1 MKKLLIIHNEYRN
14 LGGEDIAVNNEI
26 DFLKKYYQVNTI
38 GYDNKITSFLKQGL
52 AFLTAKNKESK
63 NKLIKQL
70 ESFKPDYV
78 YIHNTWFKAS
88 ISVFDEL
95 IKRNIKFTI
104 KLHNFRYF
112 CTRSFLIKNHLEG
125 KSFCKACGMSN
136 KRFSFFNKYFNES
149 YLKSFFVIIYGR
161 KYFRILKNENTRL
174 IVLTDFHKH
183 FLIELGFNQKNIFVL
198 PNIISTQNTKA
209 VSKKRNN
216 IIYAGRISD
225 EKGIEELINAFL
237 AANFLE
243 TKLNIIGDGP
253 NLVFLKK
260 KYSCNEIIFYGQLE
274 RKEVLEMISA
284 SKVVV
289 TATKLYEG
297 QPTLLTEASLMAV
310 PSIFPDNGGIK
321 EFFPDNYIF
330 SYSQTEQNDLVDKLK
345 LIETNQDLLERTGYE
360 CKKFIED
367 KLSKERIINVYD
379 KIIENS

>member
-26 DFLKKYYQVNTI
+26 DFLKKYYQVRSVR
-38 GYDNKITSFLKQGL
+38 YDNKIISLLKQVV
-52 AFLTAKNKESK
+52 AFLLAKNKESK
-63 NKLIKQL
+63 NKLIKHL

-88 ISVFDEL
+88 ISVFDVL
-95 IKRNIKFTI
+95 IERNIKFTI

-125 KSFCKACGMSN
+125 KSFCKACGMSK

-149 YLKSFFVIIYGR
+149 YWKSFFVIIYGR
-161 KYFRILKNENTRL
+161 KYFRVLKNENTR
-174 IVLTDFHKH
+174 IVVLTDFHKH
-183 FLIELGFNQKNIFVL
+183 FLIELGFNQNNIFVL

-209 VSKKRNN
+209 VAKKQNN
-216 IIYAGRISD
+216 IIYAGRISE

-237 AANFLE
+237 AAKLSE
-243 TKLNIIGDGP
+243 TKLSIIGDGP
-253 NLVFLKK
+253 NLNFLKK
-260 KYSCNEIIFYGQLE
+260 KYSRNEIIFHGYLE
-274 RKEVLEMISA
+274 RKDVLEMISE

-310 PSIFPDNGGIK
+310 PSVFPDNGGIK

-330 SYSQTEQNDLVDKLK
+330 SYSQKDQNDLVDKLK
-345 LIETNQDLLERTGYE
+345 LIEINQDLLERTGNE

-367 KLSKERIINVYD
+367 KLSKERIINFYD

>member
-26 DFLKKYYQVNTI
+26 DFLKKYYQVSSI
-38 GYDNKITSFLKQGL
+38 MYDNKITSFLKQVV
-52 AFLTAKNKESK
+52 AFLLAKNKESK
-63 NKLIKQL
+63 NKLSKHL

-95 IKRNIKFTI
+95 IERNIKFII

-125 KSFCKACGMSN
+125 KSFCKACGLS
-136 KRFSFFNKYFNES
+136 KKKFSFFNKYFNES
-149 YLKSFFVIIYGR
+149 YWKSFFVIIYGR
-161 KYFRILKNENTRL
+161 KYFRILKNENIRI
-174 IVLTDFHKH
+174 IVLTDFHKQ

-209 VSKKRNN
+209 EAKKRNN
-216 IIYAGRISD
+216 IIYAGRISE

-237 AANFLE
+237 AAKFSE
-243 TKLNIIGDGP
+243 TKLSIIGDGP
-253 NLVFLKK
+253 KLDFLKK
-260 KYSCNEIIFYGQLE
+260 KYSRNEIIFHGHLQ
-274 RKEVLEMISA
+274 RKDVLEMISE
-284 SKVVV
+284 SKAVV

-330 SYSQTEQNDLVDKLK
+330 SYSQTDQNDLVDKLK
-345 LIETNQDLLERTGYE
+345 LIEINQDLLQRTGNE

-367 KLSKERIINVYD
+367 KLSKDRIINFYD